1 MKQRILGCLLT
12 LLLLLTAGCS
22 RPEGQPISPGSSEVI
37 THGTEHTDGTASVTA
52 DSATETAAIP
62 SAEESGSPSPSAAT
76 SLSPTTSETTAPS
89 FNAPPATTLPTTASS
104 TAPTVDLHH
113 VTITLSVDCRRA
125 VEQGNRVAQAV
136 APDGVLL
143 AETRLT
149 LDRNATAY
157 DALKASGLV
166 IGARTGAFGAYVYA
180 IQSLAEK
187 ACGGESGWL
196 YQVNGEV
203 MSTGS
208 SSYRLQDGDV
218 VRWVYTCDGGK
229 DV

>member
-1 MKQRILGCLLT
+1 MKQRILGCLLI

-22 RPEGQPISPGSSEVI
+22 RSAEQPVSQGSATAV
-37 THGTEHTDGTASVTA
+37 TQKTDGTVTVTVG
-52 DSATETAAIP
+52 STAEAVTIP
-62 SAEESGSPSPSAAT
+62 SAEESGSPSQFAGT
-76 SLSPTTSETTAPS
+76 SLSPTTSETAVPTSGAAP
-89 FNAPPATTLPTTASS
+89 TTTVPTTASS
-104 TAPTVDLHH
+104 TAPTVDPRH
-113 VTITLSVDCRRA
+113 VTITLSIDCRRA

-149 LDRNATAY
+149 LDRDATAY

-196 YQVNGEV
+196 YQVNGEI

-208 SSYRLQDGDV
+208 SSYRLQDGDI

>member
-1 MKQRILGCLLT
+1 MKQRIFGCLLS

-22 RPEGQPISPGSSEVI
+22 QSTGQPVSQSSATAV
-37 THGTEHTDGTASVTA
+37 TQKTDGTAPVTVG
-52 DSATETAAIP
+52 STAEAVTIP
-62 SAEESGSPSPSAAT
+62 SEEESGSPSQSAGT
-76 SLSPTTSETTAPS
+76 SLSPKTSETAVPTSGAAP
-89 FNAPPATTLPTTASS
+89 TTTVPTTASS
-104 TAPTVDLHH
+104 TAPTVDPRH
-113 VTITLSVDCRRA
+113 VTITLSIDCRRA

-149 LDRNATAY
+149 LDRDATAY

-208 SSYRLQDGDV
+208 SSYRLQDGDI